1 LAEGRAAVNLPR
13 GPVYGVHD
21 VQCEAHYLSSTGRPP
36 NCGCAERVDPGVAL
50 PSNTE
55 DSAGAQAPA
64 DPPTDHGEP
73 EPTERDL
80 ARLIADRL
88 TGNELLPGRWVILDA
103 TPDDDEIVLRVVTW
117 GPSVETSARTEARYV
132 LKLVQEDAP
141 TP

>member
-1 LAEGRAAVNLPR
+1 VNLPH

-21 VQCEAHYLSSTGRPP
+21 VRCEAHYLSSTGTPP

-73 EPTERDL
+73 EPTERD
-80 ARLIADRL
+80 
-88 TGNELLPGRWVILDA
+88 
-103 TPDDDEIVLRVVTW
+103 RVVTW
-117 GPSVETSARTEARYV
+117 GPSTEPSARTEARYV
-132 LKLVQEDAP
+132 LQLVQEDAP